1 MIYGT
6 IPPMSAISHG
16 SSGQVTGQEPPQHA
30 ADVSGGV
37 QGLAP
42 EDLAHR
48 AGHGQFRAALL
59 EERWEEGLKAP
70 REGAFSLGGRDT
82 LW

>member
-1 MIYGT
+1 MDY
-6 IPPMSAISHG
+6 HW
-16 SSGQVTGQEPPQHA
+16 QVTGQEPPQHA
-30 ADVSGGV
+30 ADVRGGV

-59 EERWEEGLKAP
+59 EERREEGLF
-70 REGAFSLGGRDT
+70 RRRRGRDSRPGND
-82 LW
+82 

>member
-1 MIYGT
+1 MDY
-6 IPPMSAISHG
+6 HW
-16 SSGQVTGQEPPQHA
+16 QVTGQEPPQHA
-30 ADVSGGV
+30 ADVRGGV

-59 EERWEEGLKAP
+59 EERREEGLV
-70 REGAFSLGGRDT
+70 
-82 LW
+82 